1 MPRIPPVS
9 VGRRAGQHS
18 YVSAR
23 RLFWVIRI
31 ASRRQGRINTRSSS
45 IVIKDVL
52 SETWRNISHKRSIEA
67 IARTARSG
75 AVRSWYNLRIA
86 DEPGYLRAY
95 IGLFNPDE
103 KKRRSRSPA
112 HPLAATEPYGS
123 LLLLLFF
130 GRRLWWLRLSMLL
143 WLWLGTLLRLRLS
156 MLLWLG
162 MLLRLRLSM
171 LLWLWL
177 GMLLRLRLSLLL
189 WLWLGMLLLLRLSML
204 LWLWLGTL
212 LRLRLSMLL
221 WLGMLLRL
229 RLSMLLWLWL
239 GTLLRLRL
247 SMLLWLGMLW
257 LRLSMLL
264 RSSLRLSGRTSY
276 LIPSRLVLIRTGC
289 SRLIRSCLVLGGLVL
304 GCLIRSRLVLIRAGG
319 CSCLVL
325 GGLGLGCL
333 IPSRLVLIRTGC
345 SCLGLG
351 CLIPSRPVLVR
362 TGCSCF
368 IRSCLILGGG
378 SLVRCSRLLGRYHS
392 MTAKLRR
399 LHSCSDC
406 RTPVVH
412 GRQECVVG
420 TGSLHMLGLQ
430 RRWRPVLLVCRCF
443 FCLGRAGG
451 NSTGAAVIADIVD
464 PSVVDYGLVVNVVNA
479 GDIHVVHRTV
489 VVKLSV
495 LPTSALIAGTT
506 IAKAVVDPTV
516 EADLRTPVTVIPAVG
531 VAAPAP
537 ITGSPEQTNLGSH
550 HPRTRHPE
558 VAFIPI
564 CPVAGRPDITGGGHH
579 GLCVH
584 RQRGRSDRDRNRE
597 LRERGSRYSQY

>member
-75 AVRSWYNLRIA
+75 AVRSWDNLRFA
-86 DEPGYLRAY
+86 DEPGYIRAY
-95 IGLFNPDE
+95 LGLFNPDE

-143 WLWLGTLLRLRLS
+143 RLWLGTLLWLRLS
-156 MLLWLG
+156 ML
-162 MLLRLRLSM
+162 
-171 LLWLWL
+171 
-177 GMLLRLRLSLLL
+177 
-189 WLWLGMLLLLRLSML
+189 LWLGMLLLLRLSML

-304 GCLIRSRLVLIRAGG
+304 GCLIRSRLVLIRTGCSCLGLGCLSLSCLVLIRAGG
-319 CSCLVL
+319 CSCLIL
-325 GGLGLGCL
+325 GG
-333 IPSRLVLIRTGC
+333 
-345 SCLGLG
+345 LGLG

-378 SLVRCSRLLGRYHS
+378 SLVRCSRPLGRY
-392 MTAKLRR
+392 
-399 LHSCSDC
+399 
-406 RTPVVH
+406 P
-412 GRQECVVG
+412 
-420 TGSLHMLGLQ
+420 
-430 RRWRPVLLVCRCF
+430 
-443 FCLGRAGG
+443 
-451 NSTGAAVIADIVD
+451 
-464 PSVVDYGLVVNVVNA
+464 
-479 GDIHVVHRTV
+479 
-489 VVKLSV
+489 
-495 LPTSALIAGTT
+495 
-506 IAKAVVDPTV
+506 
-516 EADLRTPVTVIPAVG
+516 
-531 VAAPAP
+531 
-537 ITGSPEQTNLGSH
+537 
-550 HPRTRHPE
+550 
-558 VAFIPI
+558 
-564 CPVAGRPDITGGGHH
+564 
-579 GLCVH
+579 
-584 RQRGRSDRDRNRE
+584 
-597 LRERGSRYSQY
+597 

>member
-75 AVRSWYNLRIA
+75 AVRSWDNLRFA
-86 DEPGYLRAY
+86 DEPGYIRAY
-95 IGLFNPDE
+95 LGLFNPDE

-143 WLWLGTLLRLRLS
+143 RLWLGTLLWLRLSMLLGLWLGTLLRLHLS
-156 MLLWLG
+156 MLLGLWLG

-177 GMLLRLRLSLLL
+177 G
-189 WLWLGMLLLLRLSML
+189 
-204 LWLWLGTL
+204 T
-212 LRLRLSMLL
+212 
-221 WLGMLLRL
+221 
-229 RLSMLLWLWL
+229 LLWLWL

-276 LIPSRLVLIRTGC
+276 LIPSRLILIRTGC

-333 IPSRLVLIRTGC
+333 IRSRLVLIRAGGC
-345 SCLGLG
+345 SCLVLGGLGLG
-351 CLIPSRPVLVR
+351 CLIPSRLVL
-362 TGCSCF
+362 
-368 IRSCLILGGG
+368 IR
-378 SLVRCSRLLGRYHS
+378 
-392 MTAKLRR
+392 A
-399 LHSCSDC
+399 
-406 RTPVVH
+406 
-412 GRQECVVG
+412 
-420 TGSLHMLGLQ
+420 
-430 RRWRPVLLVCRCF
+430 
-443 FCLGRAGG
+443 
-451 NSTGAAVIADIVD
+451 
-464 PSVVDYGLVVNVVNA
+464 
-479 GDIHVVHRTV
+479 
-489 VVKLSV
+489 
-495 LPTSALIAGTT
+495 
-506 IAKAVVDPTV
+506 
-516 EADLRTPVTVIPAVG
+516 
-531 VAAPAP
+531 
-537 ITGSPEQTNLGSH
+537 
-550 HPRTRHPE
+550 
-558 VAFIPI
+558 
-564 CPVAGRPDITGGGHH
+564 
-579 GLCVH
+579 
-584 RQRGRSDRDRNRE
+584 
-597 LRERGSRYSQY
+597 